1 MAAAFG
7 DLGGSDDTEE
17 ADLASSLG
25 NFDNIGEAFPNEDQ
39 SANDTKE
46 NIEVPKADESDE
58 LNSLFNS
65 DAIQKGLSDLQAVHE
80 ETEDETRPLNT
91 AFNSPAIQSGLND
104 LKDIQAETSDANA
117 PLNKVFDSPAVQT
130 GLNDLKDVEA
140 DSSEDNPSGL
150 GSVYKSDAIQQGLND
165 LQNNLSPE
173 DAQKAAQE
181 EAAQHAATADG
192 AQTPATSDDL
202 VEQAKADLIDLAREV
217 AETAD
222 EVGGSDQSS
231 SAPTSAS
238 ELPGNSDIVDLTGA
252 EDVMHGDDALQGRDL
267 SGALGLDDMPVEHVL
282 GEDSTAP
289 ADDGK
294 TTLEEQVLGNSPIL
308 GGDDDHFGSFD
319 AQNDANGLDA
329 SADAFGDTAGPAA
342 DDAKVDAFGNTT
354 EPSADEATADAFG
367 DAAEPAADDAK
378 VDAFGDTAKPAA
390 DDAMADAF
398 GDAAEPAAD
407 DVKSSALD
415 ESSDDDLFSSSG
427 DLDSNSDDLFGTD
440 ATEPGSDLFTDD
452 EADDSDVFSNTKAL
466 ESGSEQPNEQ
476 LSLDDTPEYNMT
488 EGSALDSDFPGNDLS
503 IDNGQNDISGMDVFA
518 DPQEANSDSLS
529 FDHEP
534 SGAVD
539 ALGGMPLGDDPFADS
554 NNSGDFADWDDG
566 SPKFDVTEEDG
577 SDFINYANSMHNMQ
591 ELPVE
596 ETNGFNDIEELD
608 KKAEQDGGLDL
619 VMPSEDEIKQS
630 QSGSLTD
637 EFDLDESNDLLDR
650 LDVNNAQMDFEQPEA
665 DAVAQKEQEFEEQ
678 FTADEKARERGEE
691 TAAEEYARK
700 AQEKAEEEKLA
711 RENNLVDENL
721 DKVVEDEF
729 SGIDGIDDNKFD
741 SLEDEN
747 NDIFM
752 PDTSEAVAAPDNDL
766 GSIDDIDVNS
776 ALDNMNFDN
785 MSESDIDNLGKSEEP
800 VESEQKSA
808 EQNEPEQSEETSAPA
823 LDPLSTVTD
832 PPEPKPAPEPAPLS
846 AEDAA
851 VVDNSELLDRDS
863 IAQADIAAQEDGF
876 QGLDDIDAGENDADL
891 IVPEENELASADPVS
906 DISSVDTDDLA
917 DAVDNLDLNNLGS
930 FDFAEDPEMNLDG
943 ESSLDADM
951 AAADDEPANFATDD
965 NSMAQAAQ
973 DSSDEVALDANDSHT
988 SADEVADDANDSF
1001 ANADDLANDSNDQDA
1016 PAAEAVVASPEE
1028 TELAHEIEEPYI
1040 PADEVVDADI
1050 ASGDSTDAV
1059 EPEFVEAEPLQTA
1072 EGHEFDEAMEDQQAD
1087 PIGSGFDEPLFAGAQ
1102 NLDADADADAD
1113 SPSMWSVPQD
1123 DFDITKVSGSENSVG
1138 AESADKV
1145 ADADHDYGA
1154 PLDSDLS
1161 DAGFITAGDGG
1172 ADDVLSGSSMPEMAP
1187 PNLDVSDDDVLLDS
1201 NISGGG
1207 DALAD
1212 MLDDVPAD
1220 IPEEIIQQ
1228 SGSKLHNQQADTNFE
1243 PTAHDAEA
1251 VTDVADDANDMLAS
1265 DDTQMAADD
1274 ASGNSDF
1281 DLGSELGDFDGH
1293 DASAQDAKDEELI
1306 GDMLDGSEESES
1318 GLDLSQNDAL
1328 AEHEQGIENM
1338 VSGDAFN
1345 ADAEDDFGD
1354 LGSVDTSGGL
1364 DAADAADAVSDDAFG
1379 GLDAADAASDD
1390 AIGGLDAADAASDD
1404 AFGGLDA
1411 ADAASDDA
1419 FGDLGDS
1426 ETADSDSF
1434 DGFDSAE
1441 ASGDDAFGGLDAADA

>member
-1 MAAAFG
+1 
-7 DLGGSDDTEE
+7 
-17 ADLASSLG
+17 
-25 NFDNIGEAFPNEDQ
+25 
-39 SANDTKE
+39 
-46 NIEVPKADESDE
+46 
-58 LNSLFNS
+58 
-65 DAIQKGLSDLQAVHE
+65 
-80 ETEDETRPLNT
+80 
-91 AFNSPAIQSGLND
+91 
-104 LKDIQAETSDANA
+104 
-117 PLNKVFDSPAVQT
+117 
-130 GLNDLKDVEA
+130 
-140 DSSEDNPSGL
+140 
-150 GSVYKSDAIQQGLND
+150 
-165 LQNNLSPE
+165 
-173 DAQKAAQE
+173 
-181 EAAQHAATADG
+181 
-192 AQTPATSDDL
+192 
-202 VEQAKADLIDLAREV
+202 
-217 AETAD
+217 
-222 EVGGSDQSS
+222 
-231 SAPTSAS
+231 
-238 ELPGNSDIVDLTGA
+238 
-252 EDVMHGDDALQGRDL
+252 
-267 SGALGLDDMPVEHVL
+267 
-282 GEDSTAP
+282 
-289 ADDGK
+289 
-294 TTLEEQVLGNSPIL
+294 
-308 GGDDDHFGSFD
+308 
-319 AQNDANGLDA
+319 
-329 SADAFGDTAGPAA
+329 
-342 DDAKVDAFGNTT
+342 
-354 EPSADEATADAFG
+354 
-367 DAAEPAADDAK
+367 
-378 VDAFGDTAKPAA
+378 
-390 DDAMADAF
+390 
-398 GDAAEPAAD
+398 
-407 DVKSSALD
+407 
-415 ESSDDDLFSSSG
+415 
-427 DLDSNSDDLFGTD
+427 
-440 ATEPGSDLFTDD
+440 
-452 EADDSDVFSNTKAL
+452 
-466 ESGSEQPNEQ
+466 
-476 LSLDDTPEYNMT
+476 
-488 EGSALDSDFPGNDLS
+488 
-503 IDNGQNDISGMDVFA
+503 MDVFA

-539 ALGGMPLGDDPFADS
+539 ALGGMSLGDDPFADS

-596 ETNGFNDIEELD
+596 ETNGFNDIDNLD

-619 VMPSEDEIKQS
+619 VMPSEDEIMQS

-711 RENNLVDENL
+711 RENNLVDEKL

-752 PDTSEAVAAPDNDL
+752 PDTTEAVAAPDNEL

-785 MSESDIDNLGKSEEP
+785 MSESDIDNLGKSDEP
-800 VESEQKSA
+800 VESGHKIA
-808 EQNEPEQSEETSAPA
+808 EQNEPEQREETSAPA

-930 FDFAEDPEMNLDG
+930 LDFAEDPEMNLDG

-951 AAADDEPANFATDD
+951 AAADDEAANFANDD
-965 NSMAQAAQ
+965 NSMAQAAK
-973 DSSDEVALDANDSHT
+973 DSSDELASDANDSHT
-988 SADEVADDANDSF
+988 SADEVADDANDNFVGSDDLATDADDSVAADDSF
-1001 ANADDLANDSNDQDA
+1001 ATADDLANDSNDQDV
-1016 PAAEAVVASPEE
+1016 PAVEAAVASPEE

-1040 PADEVVDADI
+1040 PAEEVVDADI

-1059 EPEFVEAEPLQTA
+1059 EPELVEAEPLQTA

-1102 NLDADADADAD
+1102 NLDAEADAD

-1138 AESADKV
+1138 AESADEV
-1145 ADADHDYGA
+1145 ADADPDYGA
-1154 PLDSDLS
+1154 PLNSDLS

-1251 VTDVADDANDMLAS
+1251 VTDVADDANDMLKS
-1265 DDTQMAADD
+1265 DDTQMAADN
-1274 ASGNSDF
+1274 ASDTSDF

-1306 GDMLDGSEESES
+1306 GDMLDGGEESES

-1345 ADAEDDFGD
+1345 AGAEDDFGN
-1354 LGSVDTSGGL
+1354 LGAVDAADAASDDAVGGL
-1364 DAADAADAVSDDAFG
+1364 DAADAASDDAFGGLDAVDALGDDAFG

-1390 AIGGLDAADAASDD
+1390 AFGGLDAVDASGDDAFGGLDAANAASDDAFGGLDAADASGDDAFGGLDAADAFGGLDAADAASDD

-1411 ADAASDDA
+1411 ADASGDDA
-1419 FGDLGDS
+1419 FGGLDA
-1426 ETADSDSF
+1426 AD
-1434 DGFDSAE
+1434 
-1441 ASGDDAFGGLDAADA
+1441 ASGDDAFGGLDAADASGDDAFGGLDAADA